1 MLEAK
6 NGDVV
11 KVHYTG
17 KHTGGDIFDSSVGRE
32 PLEFELGRG
41 MMIQGFEQ
49 GILGMKTGEEKTID
63 LSPEQAYGEINP
75 EMHFTVSRQEIPTE
89 IDLQIGIQLQA
100 HTEAGQPIQ
109 VLVKEIHDNSIILDA
124 NHPLAGH
131 KLTFNLTL
139 IDITPKDEADKK
151 PLLFD

>member
-17 KHTGGDIFDSSVGRE
+17 KHTNGEIFDSSVERE

-49 GILGMKTGEEKTID
+49 AILGMKTGEEKTVN
-63 LSPEQAYGEINP
+63 LSPEHAYGEVNP
-75 EMHFTVSRQEIPTE
+75 EMYFTINRQEIPEE
-89 IDLQIGIQLQA
+89 IDLKIGIQLQA
-100 HTEAGQPIQ
+100 HTQAGQPMQ
-109 VLVKEIHDNSIILDA
+109 VVVKEIHDESIVLDA
-124 NHPLAGH
+124 NHPLAGQELVFDL
-131 KLTFNLTL
+131 KLVE
-139 IDITPKDEADKK
+139 ISDADEAGKK